1 MEEKIYNLIKERGP
15 WFLKGSLLSKLVYK
29 SLSKYL
35 KVDETIY
42 AGDFIQDMSG
52 PDAFN
57 WLGENYTANCKVEGI
72 ENIPLSGKCL
82 IVSNHPM
89 GPADAVVM
97 YHNVYKK
104 RKDAF
109 FFANELFVYLLGAFD
124 DMMAPVVWDK
134 DCLLYTSPSPRDYA
148 ASRMPSSA

>member
-52 PDAFN
+52 PEAFN

-72 ENIPLSGKCL
+72 ENIPLSGK
-82 IVSNHPM
+82 
-89 GPADAVVM
+89 
-97 YHNVYKK
+97 
-104 RKDAF
+104 
-109 FFANELFVYLLGAFD
+109 
-124 DMMAPVVWDK
+124 
-134 DCLLYTSPSPRDYA
+134 
-148 ASRMPSSA
+148 